1 MEAGMK
7 FLISGA
13 TGTVGR
19 EIVKQLAAAGHTV
32 RALTRNPDAVVPDGV
47 ERVVGD
53 LSRPETIEAALDGVT
68 GLHLINF
75 DGTGAGSS
83 PLATGP
89 QIVALAKQAGVKRIT
104 VLLGGEPGV
113 FEQAVQESGI
123 DWTFLQ
129 PVEFMA
135 NYLGWAEAIRTEGV
149 VRQPFASRRSAMVHE
164 ADIAAVA
171 VAALTENGHSGQTY
185 TITGPEALTVP
196 QVVDTIAKA
205 IGRKIAFVE
214 QTEQEAR
221 DQWRAEGYPD
231 FMIEFFVE
239 VYGNTPEIGYTVV
252 DTVERVTG
260 RPARRF
266 AQWAAEHAE
275 AFKTQA
281 EQEQA

>member
-1 MEAGMK
+1 MK

-32 RALTRNPDAVVPDGV
+32 RALTRNPDAVLPDGV

-53 LSRPETIEAALDGVT
+53 LSRPETITAALEGVT
-68 GLHLINF
+68 GVHLINF

-83 PLATGP
+83 PLDTAP
-89 QIVALAKQAGVKRIT
+89 QLIALAKQAGVKRVT
-104 VLLGGEPGV
+104 VLLGGEVGA
-113 FEQAVQESGI
+113 FEQAVQDSGL

-135 NYLGWAEAIRTEGV
+135 NYLGWAETILNEGI

-164 ADIAAVA
+164 ADIAAVS
-171 VAALTENGHSGQTY
+171 VAALTEAGHGGQTY
-185 TITGPEALTVP
+185 TITGPEALTP
-196 QVVDTIAKA
+196 LQVTDAIAKA
-205 IGRKIAFVE
+205 TGREIRFVE

-221 DQWRAEGYPD
+221 AQWAAEGYPEY
-231 FMIEFFVE
+231 MIEFFVE
-239 VYGNTPEIGYTVV
+239 VWGKTPAIGYTVV

-260 RPARRF
+260 KPARSF
-266 AQWAAEHAE
+266 AQWAAENAS
-275 AFKTQA
+275 AFKPQA

>member
-1 MEAGMK
+1 MK

-19 EIVKQLAAAGHTV
+19 EIVKQLAEAGHTV
-32 RALTRNPDAVVPDGV
+32 RALTRNANAIFPDGV

-53 LSRPETIEAALDGVT
+53 LSRPETIAAALEGIT

-83 PLATGP
+83 PLEAGA

-104 VLLGGEPGV
+104 VLLGGEAGA
-113 FEQAVQESGI
+113 FEKAVQESSI

-135 NYLGWAEAIRTEGV
+135 NYLGWTELIRSEGI
-149 VRQPFASRRSAMVHE
+149 VRQPFAHRRSAMVHQ

-171 VAALTENGHSGQTY
+171 AAALAEAGHGGQTY
-185 TITGPEALTVP
+185 TITGPEALTLP
-196 QVVDTIAKA
+196 QAADTIARV
-205 IGRKIAFVE
+205 IGREIQFIE
-214 QTEQEAR
+214 QSEREAR
-221 DQWRAEGYPD
+221 EQWRAQGYPD
-231 FMIEFFVE
+231 FLIEFFVE
-239 VYGNTPEIGYTVV
+239 VWGNTPELGYTVV

-260 RPARRF
+260 KPARSF
-266 AQWAAEHAE
+266 AQWAAEHAN
-275 AFKTQA
+275 AFALEDNK
-281 EQEQA
+281 EQA